1 MEEKMNSVKKTS
13 IVLGVAFLLEVITN
27 IINGMVLRPA
37 LITTGNITESMT
49 NIANNVWLM
58 KTYIL
63 VDMIVALEIVFLGA
77 VLFIVLKKKN
87 EIIALV
93 ALGFF
98 VIASAL
104 LAVSR
109 MEAFSLLR
117 ISQEFIAA
125 GQPDYL
131 QMLGNLSVESMD
143 FAGSVLH
150 TLVFSIG
157 AILFYYLFYKSRA
170 VPRILSLW
178 GLITVP
184 LVLIGTLLKVLGY
197 ELPFLIYLSILYVPF
212 EFVIGIW
219 ILAKGINKEF
229 LAKE

>member
-1 MEEKMNSVKKTS
+1 MNSVKKTS
-13 IVLGVAFLLEVITN
+13 IVLGIAFLLEVITN
-27 IINGMVLRPA
+27 IINGMALRPA
-37 LITTGNITESMT
+37 LITTGNITESMA

-98 VIASAL
+98 VIAAVL

-117 ISQEFIAA
+117 ISQEYIVA

-143 FAGSVLH
+143 FAGSALH

-184 LVLIGTLLKVLGY
+184 LVLIGTLSKVLGY
-197 ELPFLIYLSILYVPF
+197 EVPFFVYLVLLYVPF

-219 ILAKGINKEF
+219 ILVKGIKNPI
-229 LAKE
+229 

>member
-1 MEEKMNSVKKTS
+1 MNSVKKTS
-13 IVLGVAFLLEVITN
+13 IVLGIAFLLEVITN
-27 IINGMVLRPA
+27 IINGMALRPT
-37 LITTGNITESMT
+37 LITTGNIIESMT

-58 KTYIL
+58 KAYIL
-63 VDMIVALEIVFLGA
+63 VDMITALGVVFLGA

-98 VIASAL
+98 VIAAAL

-117 ISQEFIAA
+117 ISQEYIVA

-143 FAGSVLH
+143 FAGGTLH

-184 LVLIGTLLKVLGY
+184 LVLIGTLSKVLGY
-197 ELPFLIYLSILYVPF
+197 EVPFFVYLSILYVPF
-212 EFVIGIW
+212 ECVIGIW
-219 ILAKGINKEF
+219 ILVKGINKEF

>member
-1 MEEKMNSVKKTS
+1 MTTVNKTS
-13 IVLGVAFLLEVITN
+13 RVLGVAFLLEFITN
-27 IINGMVLRPA
+27 VVNGMVLRPA
-37 LITTGNITESMT
+37 LITTGNIIESMT

-63 VDMIVALEIVFLGA
+63 VDMITALGIVFLGA
-77 VLFIVLKKKN
+77 VLFIVLRKKN

-93 ALGFF
+93 GLGFY
-98 VIASAL
+98 IISAAL

-109 MEAFSLLR
+109 METFYLLR
-117 ISQEFIAA
+117 ISQEYIVA

-143 FAGSVLH
+143 FAGSALH

-184 LVLIGTLLKVLGY
+184 LVLIGTLSKVLGY
-197 ELPFLIYLSILYVPF
+197 EVPFFVYLVLLYVPF

>member
-1 MEEKMNSVKKTS
+1 MNSVKKTS
-13 IVLGVAFLLEVITN
+13 IVLGIAFLLELVTN
-27 IINGMVLRPA
+27 VVNGMVLRPA
-37 LITTGNITESMT
+37 LITIGNITESMT
-49 NIANNVWLM
+49 NISNNVWLM
-58 KTYIL
+58 RTYIL

-77 VLFIVLKKKN
+77 VLFIVLKKIN

-98 VIASAL
+98 VISASL

-117 ISQEFIAA
+117 ISQEYIVG
-125 GQPDYL
+125 GQPDYF

-143 FAGSVLH
+143 FAGSALH

-184 LVLIGTLLKVLGY
+184 LVLIGTLSAVLGY
-197 ELPFLIYLSILYVPF
+197 EVPFIKYLSIPYVPF

-219 ILAKGINKEF
+219 ILVKGIKNPI
-229 LAKE
+229 

>member
-1 MEEKMNSVKKTS
+1 MNSVKKTS
-13 IVLGVAFLLEVITN
+13 IVLGVAFLLEFITN
-27 IINGMVLRPA
+27 IVNGMVLRPK
-37 LITTGNITESMT
+37 LIATGNIIESMT
-49 NIANNVWLM
+49 NIANNAWLM

-63 VDMIVALEIVFLGA
+63 ADMIIALGVVFLGA

-93 ALGFF
+93 ALGFY
-98 VIASAL
+98 VISAAL

-109 MEAFSLLR
+109 MEAFYLLR
-117 ISQEFIAA
+117 ISQEYIVA

-143 FAGSVLH
+143 FAGGTLH

-157 AILFYYLFYKSRA
+157 AILFYYLLYKSRA
-170 VPRILSLW
+170 VPRALSLW

-184 LVLIGTLLKVLGY
+184 LVLIGTLSKVLGY

-212 EFVIGIW
+212 EFAIGIW
-219 ILAKGINKEF
+219 ILVKGIKIPEMKFEN
-229 LAKE
+229 

>member
-1 MEEKMNSVKKTS
+1 MNSVKKTS
-13 IVLGVAFLLEVITN
+13 IVLGIAFLLELITN
-27 IINGMVLRPA
+27 VVNGMVLRPA
-37 LITTGNITESMT
+37 LITIGNITESMA

-63 VDMIVALEIVFLGA
+63 VDIITALGIVFLGA
-77 VLFIVLKKKN
+77 VLFIVLRKKN

-93 ALGFF
+93 GLGFY
-98 VIASAL
+98 IISAAL

-109 MEAFSLLR
+109 METFYLLR
-117 ISQEFIAA
+117 ISQEYIVA

-184 LVLIGTLLKVLGY
+184 LVLIGTLSKVLGY
-197 ELPFLIYLSILYVPF
+197 EVPFFVYLVLLYVPF

-219 ILAKGINKEF
+219 ILAKGIKNPI
-229 LAKE
+229 

>member
-13 IVLGVAFLLEVITN
+13 IVLGIAFLLQFITS
-27 IINGMVLRPA
+27 IVNGMVLRPA
-37 LITTGNITESMT
+37 LIITGNIIESMT

-63 VDMIVALEIVFLGA
+63 VDMITALGVVFLGA
-77 VLFIVLKKKN
+77 ILFIVLKKKN

-93 ALGFF
+93 ALGFY
-98 VIASAL
+98 VIEAAL

-117 ISQEFIAA
+117 ISQEYIVA

-143 FAGSVLH
+143 FAGSTLH
-150 TLVFSIG
+150 SLVFSIG
-157 AILFYYLFYKSRA
+157 AILFYYLLYKSRA

-184 LVLIGTLLKVLGY
+184 LVLIGTLSAVFGY
-197 ELPFLIYLSILYVPF
+197 EVPFYVYFLYVPF

>member
-13 IVLGVAFLLEVITN
+13 IVLGIAFLLQFITS

-37 LITTGNITESMT
+37 LIITGNIIESMT

-63 VDMIVALEIVFLGA
+63 VDMITALGVVFLGA
-77 VLFIVLKKKN
+77 ILFIVLKKKN

-93 ALGFF
+93 ALGFY
-98 VIASAL
+98 VIEAAL

-117 ISQEFIAA
+117 ISQEYIVA

-143 FAGSVLH
+143 FAGSTLH
-150 TLVFSIG
+150 SLVFSIG
-157 AILFYYLFYKSRA
+157 AILFYYLLYKSRA

-184 LVLIGTLLKVLGY
+184 LVLIGTLSAVFGY
-197 ELPFLIYLSILYVPF
+197 EVPFFVYFLYVPF

-229 LAKE
+229 LVKE

>member
-1 MEEKMNSVKKTS
+1 MNSVKKTS
-13 IVLGVAFLLEVITN
+13 IVLGIAFLLQFITS
-27 IINGMVLRPA
+27 IVNGMVLRPA
-37 LITTGNITESMT
+37 LIITGNIIESMT

-63 VDMIVALEIVFLGA
+63 VDMITALGVVFLGA
-77 VLFIVLKKKN
+77 ILFIVLKKKN

-93 ALGFF
+93 ALGFY
-98 VIASAL
+98 VIEAAL

-117 ISQEFIAA
+117 ISQEYIVA

-143 FAGSVLH
+143 FAGSTLH
-150 TLVFSIG
+150 SLVFSIG
-157 AILFYYLFYKSRA
+157 AILFYYLLYKSRA

-184 LVLIGTLLKVLGY
+184 LVLIGTLLSVFGY
-197 ELPFLIYLSILYVPF
+197 EVPFFVYFLYVPF

-229 LAKE
+229 LVKE

>member
-13 IVLGVAFLLEVITN
+13 IVLGIAFLLQFITS
-27 IINGMVLRPA
+27 IVNGMVLRPA
-37 LITTGNITESMT
+37 LIITGNIIESMT

-63 VDMIVALEIVFLGA
+63 VDMITALGVVFLGA
-77 VLFIVLKKKN
+77 ILFIVLKKKN

-93 ALGFF
+93 ALGFY
-98 VIASAL
+98 VIEAAL

-117 ISQEFIAA
+117 ISQEYIVA

-143 FAGSVLH
+143 FAGSTLH
-150 TLVFSIG
+150 SLVFSIG
-157 AILFYYLFYKSRA
+157 AILFYYLLYKSRA

-184 LVLIGTLLKVLGY
+184 LVLIGTLSAVFGY
-197 ELPFLIYLSILYVPF
+197 EVPFFVYFLYVPF

>member
-1 MEEKMNSVKKTS
+1 MNSVKKTS
-13 IVLGVAFLLEVITN
+13 IVLGIAFLLQFITS
-27 IINGMVLRPA
+27 IVNGMVLRPA
-37 LITTGNITESMT
+37 LIITGNIIESMT

-58 KTYIL
+58 KAYIL
-63 VDMIVALEIVFLGA
+63 VDMITALGVVFLGA
-77 VLFIVLKKKN
+77 ILFIVLKKKN

-93 ALGFF
+93 ALGFY
-98 VIASAL
+98 VIEAAL

-117 ISQEFIAA
+117 ISQEYIVA

-143 FAGSVLH
+143 FAGSTLH
-150 TLVFSIG
+150 SLVFSIG
-157 AILFYYLFYKSRA
+157 AILFYYLLYKSRA

-184 LVLIGTLLKVLGY
+184 LVLIGTLSAVFGY
-197 ELPFLIYLSILYVPF
+197 EVPFFVYFLYVPF

-229 LAKE
+229 LVKE

>member
-1 MEEKMNSVKKTS
+1 VEEKMNSVKKTS
-13 IVLGVAFLLEVITN
+13 IVLGIAFLLEVITN

-77 VLFIVLKKKN
+77 VLFIVLKKIN

-98 VIASAL
+98 VISAAL
-104 LAVSR
+104 LALSR

-117 ISQEFIAA
+117 ISQEYIVA
-125 GQPDYL
+125 GQPDYF

-170 VPRILSLW
+170 VPRFLSLW

-184 LVLIGTLLKVLGY
+184 LVIIGTLSAVFDNQILFLK
-197 ELPFLIYLSILYVPF
+197 YLSIPYVPF
-212 EFVIGIW
+212 EFVLGIW
-219 ILAKGINKEF
+219 ISAKGIKNPI
-229 LAKE
+229 

>member
-1 MEEKMNSVKKTS
+1 MNSVKKTS
-13 IVLGVAFLLEVITN
+13 IVLGIAFLLQFITS
-27 IINGMVLRPA
+27 IVSGMVLRPA
-37 LITTGNITESMT
+37 LIITGNIIESMT
-49 NIANNVWLM
+49 NIANNVLLI

-63 VDMIVALEIVFLGA
+63 VDMITALGIVFLGA

-93 ALGFF
+93 ALGFY
-98 VIASAL
+98 VIEAAL

-117 ISQEFIAA
+117 ISQEYIVA

-143 FAGSVLH
+143 FAGSTLH

-157 AILFYYLFYKSRA
+157 AILFYYLLYKSRA
-170 VPRILSLW
+170 VPRFLSLW

-184 LVLIGTLLKVLGY
+184 LVLIGTLSAVFGY
-197 ELPFLIYLSILYVPF
+197 EIPFFVYFPYVPF

-219 ILAKGINKEF
+219 ILVKGVNKEF
-229 LAKE
+229 LAQE

>member
-1 MEEKMNSVKKTS
+1 MNSVKKTS
-13 IVLGVAFLLEVITN
+13 IVLGIAFLLQFITS
-27 IINGMVLRPA
+27 IVNGMVLRPA
-37 LITTGNITESMT
+37 LSITGNIIESMT

-63 VDMIVALEIVFLGA
+63 VDMITALGVVFLGA
-77 VLFIVLKKKN
+77 ILFIVLKKKN

-93 ALGFF
+93 ALGFY
-98 VIASAL
+98 VIEAAL

-117 ISQEFIAA
+117 ISQEYIVA

-143 FAGSVLH
+143 FAGSTLH
-150 TLVFSIG
+150 SLVFSIG

-184 LVLIGTLLKVLGY
+184 LVLIGTLSAVLGY
-197 ELPFLIYLSILYVPF
+197 EVPFIKYLSIPYVPF

-219 ILAKGINKEF
+219 ILVKGIKNPI
-229 LAKE
+229 

>member
-1 MEEKMNSVKKTS
+1 MNSVKKTS
-13 IVLGVAFLLEVITN
+13 IVLGIAFLLQFITS

-37 LITTGNITESMT
+37 LIITGNIIESMT

-63 VDMIVALEIVFLGA
+63 VDMITALGVVFLGA
-77 VLFIVLKKKN
+77 ILFIVLKKKN

-93 ALGFF
+93 ALGFY
-98 VIASAL
+98 VIAAAL

-109 MEAFSLLR
+109 MEAFYLLR
-117 ISQEFIAA
+117 ISQEYIVA

-143 FAGSVLH
+143 FAGSTLH
-150 TLVFSIG
+150 SLVFSIG
-157 AILFYYLFYKSRA
+157 AILFYYLLYKSRA

-184 LVLIGTLLKVLGY
+184 LVLIGTLSAVFGY
-197 ELPFLIYLSILYVPF
+197 EVPFFVYFLYVPF

-229 LAKE
+229 LVKE

>member
-1 MEEKMNSVKKTS
+1 MNSVKKTS
-13 IVLGVAFLLEVITN
+13 IVLGIAFLLELITN
-27 IINGMVLRPA
+27 VVNGMVLRPA
-37 LITTGNITESMT
+37 LITIGNITESMA
-49 NIANNVWLM
+49 NIAGNVWLM

-98 VIASAL
+98 VIAAVL

-117 ISQEFIAA
+117 ISQEYIVA

-143 FAGSVLH
+143 FAGSALH

-184 LVLIGTLLKVLGY
+184 LVLIGTLSAVLGY
-197 ELPFLIYLSILYVPF
+197 EVPFIKYLSIPYVPF

-219 ILAKGINKEF
+219 ILVKGIKNPI
-229 LAKE
+229 

>member
-1 MEEKMNSVKKTS
+1 MNSVKKTS
-13 IVLGVAFLLEVITN
+13 IVLGIAFLLQFITS
-27 IINGMVLRPA
+27 IVNGMVLRPA
-37 LITTGNITESMT
+37 LIITGNIIESMT

-63 VDMIVALEIVFLGA
+63 VDMITALGVVFLGA
-77 VLFIVLKKKN
+77 ILFIVLKKKN

-93 ALGFF
+93 ALGFY
-98 VIASAL
+98 VIEAAL

-117 ISQEFIAA
+117 ISQEYIVA
-125 GQPDYL
+125 GQTDYL

-143 FAGSVLH
+143 FAGSTLH
-150 TLVFSIG
+150 SLVFSIG
-157 AILFYYLFYKSRA
+157 AILFYYLLYKSRA

-184 LVLIGTLLKVLGY
+184 LVLIGTLSAVFGY
-197 ELPFLIYLSILYVPF
+197 EVPFFVYFLYVPF

-229 LAKE
+229 LVKE

>member
-1 MEEKMNSVKKTS
+1 MNSVKKTS
-13 IVLGVAFLLEVITN
+13 IVLGIAFLLQFITS
-27 IINGMVLRPA
+27 IVNGMVLRPA
-37 LITTGNITESMT
+37 FIITGNIIESMT

-63 VDMIVALEIVFLGA
+63 VDMITALGVVFLGA
-77 VLFIVLKKKN
+77 ILFIVLKKKN

-93 ALGFF
+93 ALGFY
-98 VIASAL
+98 VIEAAL

-117 ISQEFIAA
+117 ISQEYIVA

-143 FAGSVLH
+143 FAGSTLH
-150 TLVFSIG
+150 SLVFSIG
-157 AILFYYLFYKSRA
+157 AILFYYLLYKSRA

-184 LVLIGTLLKVLGY
+184 LVLIGTLSAVFGY
-197 ELPFLIYLSILYVPF
+197 EVPFFVYFLYVPF

-229 LAKE
+229 LVKE

>member
-1 MEEKMNSVKKTS
+1 MNSVKKTS
-13 IVLGVAFLLEVITN
+13 IVLGIAFLLELITN
-27 IINGMVLRPA
+27 VVNGMILRPA

-63 VDMIVALEIVFLGA
+63 VDMITALGIVFLGT

-93 ALGFF
+93 ALGFY
-98 VIASAL
+98 VISAAL

-109 MEAFSLLR
+109 MEAFYLLR
-117 ISQEFIAA
+117 ISQEYIVA

-143 FAGSVLH
+143 FAGSALH

-184 LVLIGTLLKVLGY
+184 LVLIGTLSKVFGY
-197 ELPFLIYLSILYVPF
+197 EVPFYVYFLYVPF

-219 ILAKGINKEF
+219 VLAKGINKEF

>member
-1 MEEKMNSVKKTS
+1 MNSVKKIS

-37 LITTGNITESMT
+37 LIRTGNIIESMA
-49 NIANNVWLM
+49 NIANNAMLM

-98 VIASAL
+98 VIAAAL
-104 LAVSR
+104 LAASR
-109 MEAFSLLR
+109 MEAFHLLR
-117 ISQEFIAA
+117 ISQEYIMA

-143 FAGSVLH
+143 YAGSALH

-157 AILFYYLFYKSRA
+157 AILFYYLLYKSRA

-184 LVLIGTLLKVLGY
+184 LVLIGTLSKVLGY
-197 ELPFLIYLSILYVPF
+197 EVPFLIYLSILYVPF
-212 EFVIGIW
+212 EFAIGIW
-219 ILAKGINKEF
+219 FLAKGIKIPI
-229 LAKE
+229 

>member
-1 MEEKMNSVKKTS
+1 MNTVKKTS
-13 IVLGVAFLLEVITN
+13 IVLGVAFLLEFITN
-27 IINGMVLRPA
+27 IVNGMVLRPK
-37 LITTGNITESMT
+37 LIATGNIIESMT
-49 NIANNVWLM
+49 NIANNAWLM

-63 VDMIVALEIVFLGA
+63 ADMIIALGVVFLGA

-93 ALGFF
+93 ALGFY
-98 VIASAL
+98 VISAAL

-109 MEAFSLLR
+109 MEAFYLLR
-117 ISQEFIAA
+117 ISQEYIVA

-143 FAGSVLH
+143 FAGGTLH
-150 TLVFSIG
+150 SLVFSIG
-157 AILFYYLFYKSRA
+157 AILFYYLLYKSRA

-184 LVLIGTLLKVLGY
+184 LVLIGTLSAVLGY
-197 ELPFLIYLSILYVPF
+197 ELPFFVYFPYVPF

-219 ILAKGINKEF
+219 ILVKGIKIPEMKFEN
-229 LAKE
+229 

>member
-1 MEEKMNSVKKTS
+1 MNSVKKTS
-13 IVLGVAFLLEVITN
+13 IVLGIAFLLELITN
-27 IINGMVLRPA
+27 VVNGMVLRPA
-37 LITTGNITESMT
+37 LITIGNITESMT
-49 NIANNVWLM
+49 NISNNVWLM
-58 KTYIL
+58 RTYIL

-98 VIASAL
+98 VISASL

-117 ISQEFIAA
+117 ISQEYIVA

-184 LVLIGTLLKVLGY
+184 LVLIGTLSAVLGY
-197 ELPFLIYLSILYVPF
+197 EVPFIKYLSIPYVPF

-219 ILAKGINKEF
+219 ILVKGIKNPI
-229 LAKE
+229 

>member
-1 MEEKMNSVKKTS
+1 MNSVKKTS
-13 IVLGVAFLLEVITN
+13 IVLGIAFLLEFITN
-27 IINGMVLRPA
+27 VVNGMVLRPA
-37 LITTGNITESMT
+37 LITTENITESMT

-63 VDMIVALEIVFLGA
+63 VDVITALGIVFLGA

-93 ALGFF
+93 ALGFYI
-98 VIASAL
+98 IAAAL

-117 ISQEFIAA
+117 ISQEYIVA

-143 FAGSVLH
+143 FTGSVLH
-150 TLVFSIG
+150 SLVFSVG
-157 AILFYYLFYKSRA
+157 AILFYYLLCKSRA
-170 VPRILSLW
+170 VPRALSLW

-184 LVLIGTLLKVLGY
+184 LVLIGTLSKVLGY
-197 ELPFLIYLSILYVPF
+197 ELPFYINFLYVPF

-219 ILAKGINKEF
+219 LLVKGINKEF

>member
-1 MEEKMNSVKKTS
+1 MN
-13 IVLGVAFLLEVITN
+13 I
-27 IINGMVLRPA
+27 
-37 LITTGNITESMT
+37 
-49 NIANNVWLM
+49 
-58 KTYIL
+58 YIL
-63 VDMIVALEIVFLGA
+63 VDIITALGIVFLGA
-77 VLFIVLKKKN
+77 VLFIVLRKKN

-93 ALGFF
+93 GLGFY
-98 VIASAL
+98 IISAAL

-109 MEAFSLLR
+109 METFYLLR
-117 ISQEFIAA
+117 ISQEYIVA

-184 LVLIGTLLKVLGY
+184 LVLIGTLSKVLGY
-197 ELPFLIYLSILYVPF
+197 EVPFFVYLVLLYVPF

-219 ILAKGINKEF
+219 ILVKGINKEF

>member
-1 MEEKMNSVKKTS
+1 MNSVKKTS
-13 IVLGVAFLLEVITN
+13 IVLGIAFLLELITN
-27 IINGMVLRPA
+27 VVNGMVLRPA
-37 LITTGNITESMT
+37 LITTGNITESMA
-49 NIANNVWLM
+49 NIAGNVWLM

-98 VIASAL
+98 VIAAVL

-117 ISQEFIAA
+117 ISQEYIVA

-143 FAGSVLH
+143 FAGSALH

-184 LVLIGTLLKVLGY
+184 LVLIGTLSAVLGY
-197 ELPFLIYLSILYVPF
+197 EVPFIKYLSIPYVPF

-219 ILAKGINKEF
+219 ILVKGIKNPI
-229 LAKE
+229 

>member
-1 MEEKMNSVKKTS
+1 MNSVKKTS
-13 IVLGVAFLLEVITN
+13 IVLGIAFLLELITN
-27 IINGMVLRPA
+27 VVNGMVLRPA
-37 LITTGNITESMT
+37 LITTGNITESMA

-87 EIIALV
+87 ELIALV

-98 VIASAL
+98 AISAAL

-117 ISQEFIAA
+117 ISQEYIVA

-131 QMLGNLSVESMD
+131 QMSGNLSVESMD
-143 FAGSVLH
+143 FAGSALH

-184 LVLIGTLLKVLGY
+184 LVLIGTLSKVLGY
-197 ELPFLIYLSILYVPF
+197 EVPFLQYLSILYVPF
-212 EFVIGIW
+212 EFVVGIW
-219 ILAKGINKEF
+219 ILAKGIKNPEMKFEN
-229 LAKE
+229 

>member
-1 MEEKMNSVKKTS
+1 MNSVRKTS
-13 IVLGVAFLLEVITN
+13 IVLGIAFLLELITN
-27 IINGMVLRPA
+27 VVNGMVLRPA

-49 NIANNVWLM
+49 NISNNVWLM

-98 VIASAL
+98 VIAAAL

-117 ISQEFIAA
+117 ISQEYIVA
-125 GQPDYL
+125 GQPDYF

-184 LVLIGTLLKVLGY
+184 LVLIGTLSKVLGY
-197 ELPFLIYLSILYVPF
+197 EVPFFVYLVLLYVPF

-219 ILAKGINKEF
+219 ILAKGIKNPI
-229 LAKE
+229 

>member
-1 MEEKMNSVKKTS
+1 M
-13 IVLGVAFLLEVITN
+13 IIALGV
-27 IINGMVLRPA
+27 
-37 LITTGNITESMT
+37 
-49 NIANNVWLM
+49 
-58 KTYIL
+58 
-63 VDMIVALEIVFLGA
+63 VFLGA

-98 VIASAL
+98 VISAAL

-109 MEAFSLLR
+109 IEAFYLLR
-117 ISQEFIAA
+117 ISQEYIVA

-143 FAGSVLH
+143 FAGGTLH
-150 TLVFSIG
+150 SLVFSIG
-157 AILFYYLFYKSRA
+157 AILFYYLLYKSRA

-178 GLITVP
+178 GLITIS
-184 LVLIGTLLKVLGY
+184 LVLIGTLSKVLGY
-197 ELPFLIYLSILYVPF
+197 EVPFFVYFPYAPF

-219 ILAKGINKEF
+219 ILAKGIKIPI
-229 LAKE
+229 

>member
-1 MEEKMNSVKKTS
+1 MNAVKKIS
-13 IVLGVAFLLEVITN
+13 IILGVAFLLEVITN
-27 IINGMVLRPA
+27 IINGMALRPA
-37 LITTGNITESMT
+37 LITTGNIIESMT
-49 NIANNVWLM
+49 NIANNAMLM
-58 KTYIL
+58 KTYIFI
-63 VDMIVALEIVFLGA
+63 DMIVAFEIVFLGA
-77 VLFIVLKKKN
+77 VLFIVLKKRN

-98 VIASAL
+98 VIAAAL

-117 ISQEFIAA
+117 ISQEYIAA

-131 QMLGNLSVESMD
+131 QMLGSLSVESMD
-143 FAGSVLH
+143 FAGGTLH

-157 AILFYYLFYKSRA
+157 AILFYCLIYKSRA
-170 VPRILSLW
+170 VPRALSLW

-184 LVLIGTLLKVLGY
+184 LVLIGTLSKVLGY

-212 EFVIGIW
+212 EFAIGIW
-219 ILAKGINKEF
+219 ILVKGIKIPI
-229 LAKE
+229 